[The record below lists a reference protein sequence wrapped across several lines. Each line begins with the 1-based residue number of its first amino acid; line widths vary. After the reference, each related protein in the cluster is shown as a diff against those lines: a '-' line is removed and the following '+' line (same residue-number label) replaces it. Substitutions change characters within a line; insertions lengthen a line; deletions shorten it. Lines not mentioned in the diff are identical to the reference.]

1 MRSLS
6 LERCFHHAGREA
18 AARCPECRRCFCRE
32 CITEHDDRVLCAA
45 CVKKLAG
52 VPFTKR
58 GAFVG
63 VLRVLQ
69 LAISLFIV
77 WGCFQLL
84 GRSLLAI
91 PGKFHDGTV
100 WKPSWM
106 EEP

>member
-1 MRSLS
+1 
-6 LERCFHHAGREA
+6 
-18 AARCPECRRCFCRE
+18 
-32 CITEHDDRVLCAA
+32 VLCAA

-58 GAFVG
+58 GTFVG
-63 VLRVLQ
+63 IVRVIQ
-69 LAISLFIV
+69 LAVSIFIV

-100 WKPSWM
+100 WKPSWA